1 MSFAPNF
8 CLGGTPHF
16 VAAALAIVAGGSH
29 ACAGDLVFLG
39 DFENGT
45 SIPWLRQ
52 NTAFAAGASF
62 VLEPALVTATKLTN
76 SNTKLTL
83 FVQVPQALAPAPY
96 PKWAAIETYG
106 DAVGVAPAIGD
117 CVRVQGTLVDFNG
130 ATEISPMT
138 WTAATA
144 LDCANAVIVPF
155 TVTIADIATDTT
167 SATPGNQPGI
177 SAEAYESV
185 LLTLINTYVLTSS
198 TNGVFNIYD
207 GFSSGTYLSVG
218 DFLYHYNA
226 FVGTHFSTITGV
238 LEESDSLT
246 DPVYQLLPR
255 SASDIVV
262 GP

>member
-1 MSFAPNF
+1 MPFAQNF
-8 CLGGTPHF
+8 CLGRPPLF
-16 VAAALAIVAGGSH
+16 VAAALATVAGGSP
-29 ACAGDLVFLG
+29 AGAGDLVFLG

-52 NTAFAAGASF
+52 NTSFAAGASF

-96 PKWAAIETYG
+96 PKWAAVETYG
-106 DAVGVAPAIGD
+106 DAIGVAPAIGD
-117 CVRVQGTLVDFNG
+117 CVRVYGRLVNFNG
-130 ATEISPMT
+130 ASEISPMT

-144 LDCANAVIVPF
+144 LDCANQVIVPF
-155 TVTIADIATDTT
+155 SVTLAAIATDTT
-167 SATPGNQPGI
+167 SATPGNQPGS

-185 LLTLINTYVLTSS
+185 LLTITNTYALTSS

-218 DFLYHYNA
+218 DFLYHYHA
-226 FVGTHFSTITGV
+226 FVSAHFSTIAGV
-238 LEESDSLT
+238 FEESDSLT

-255 SASDIVV
+255 SSVDIVV